1 MLDHNLIEVVG
12 RKDAVGKP
20 LLFGT
25 TDEFLKRF
33 GLKDIL
39 DLPDNEAL
47 MERIKTIYNDTD
59 TSSQLF
65 NNYEIKEVEEKFE
78 KRAEREELS
87 LDIDSKIKKAL
98 ENVNGIKIPD
108 KEEIPEFLKG
118 EDVEVVG

>member
-1 MLDHNLIEVVG
+1 MIEVVG

-39 DLPDNEAL
+39 ELPDSEAL
-47 MERIKTIYNDTD
+47 MERIKTIYNDND

-87 LDIDSKIKKAL
+87 LDDIDTKIKKAL

-118 EDVEVVG
+118 EDVEIIG